1 MIIMLLT
8 VKKSTQIHEDDVVL
22 RNKSA
27 INSLETLSV
36 QCYMQNFSPTV
47 LHCFFQ
53 QIQFI
58 MA

>member
-1 MIIMLLT
+1 MIIILLT
-8 VKKSTQIHEDDVVL
+8 VKKSTQIREDDAML

-36 QCYMQNFSPTV
+36 QCHMQTFSPTV
-47 LHCFFQ
+47 LPCFFQ

>member
-1 MIIMLLT
+1 MIIILLT
-8 VKKSTQIHEDDVVL
+8 VKESAQIHEDDAVL

-36 QCYMQNFSPTV
+36 QCHMQPCSPSV
-47 LHCFFQ
+47 LPCFFR